1 MISPQQSTQ
10 NEDSYQAT
18 PLIPQVE
25 VDDDFYV
32 GDILMTN
39 ELQDIPQVPRISSN
53 IEDDFEQQYTKHV
66 DLPARVTLEMWEKDQ
81 EKILQKVTTNRD
93 KSKLLPPFR
102 FTSESDMDPS
112 TSTELEV
119 ELHTQNNFSFPF
131 KSAGLQIATSDQFN
145 QQEFKTSDTISE
157 LDEYLHDASIQE
169 EDASQLIESSLNQKQ
184 PILNYY

>member
-1 MISPQQSTQ
+1 MKYKTPHDSHTIDSPNLELEREAIGRINSALLPACLRVTDKMISPQQSTQ

-39 ELQDIPQVPRISSN
+39 ELQDIPQVPRISSD

-81 EKILQKVTTNRD
+81 EKILQKVTTNR
-93 KSKLLPPFR
+93 
-102 FTSESDMDPS
+102 
-112 TSTELEV
+112 
-119 ELHTQNNFSFPF
+119 
-131 KSAGLQIATSDQFN
+131 
-145 QQEFKTSDTISE
+145 
-157 LDEYLHDASIQE
+157 
-169 EDASQLIESSLNQKQ
+169 
-184 PILNYY
+184 